1 MRTVILIIM
10 DINPKQIL
18 LNCFNVAVSAAH
30 PENILAPYL
39 PEDRTSPV
47 IVIGVG
53 KAAASMA
60 AAFEKHWQGPIKG
73 RVVTPYGHSLECH
86 HIKVIEASH
95 PTPDES
101 SIDAARQVLGLCNK
115 LTDKDKVFI
124 LLSGGGSSLLCLP
137 ADGVAFTDKQRINK
151 ALLKSGAIIDE
162 INCVRK
168 HLSAIKG
175 GRLAAH
181 IYPAE
186 IHTITIS
193 DVVGDDPTVIASG
206 PTVIDPT
213 TSIDALNILKKY
225 SIDCPPSITE
235 WLNNPLSETL
245 KKQAANTK
253 YSIIGNAKKS
263 LQKVAEFARSQ
274 NIDVIELGELDGD
287 ARKLGQKIANDY
299 KHLKVDKPTL
309 VISGGETTVQVNGNG
324 RGGRNCEFLLS
335 LALSLKG
342 KSNIYAL
349 AADTDGIDGCEDN
362 AGAYITPD
370 TIDKALKAGLNLN
383 NMLDDNDSYNA
394 FKKLDDL
401 LITGPTKTNVNDF
414 RAMLILPD

>member
-1 MRTVILIIM
+1 M
-10 DINPKQIL
+10 DINPKQFL

-30 PENILAPYL
+30 PENILSPCL
-39 PEDRTSPV
+39 PDDRTSPV
-47 IVIGVG
+47 TVIGAG

-60 AAFEKHWQGPIKG
+60 ATFEKHWLGSIKG
-73 RVVTPYGHSLECH
+73 LVVTPYGHSENCKY
-86 HIKVIEASH
+86 IKVIEASH

-101 SIDAARQVLGLCNK
+101 SIDAAGQTLSLCNK
-115 LTDKDKVFI
+115 LTNKDKVFV

-137 ADGVAFTDKQRINK
+137 ADGVAFAEKQKINK

-186 IHTITIS
+186 MHTITIS
-193 DVVGDDPTVIASG
+193 DVVGDDPAVIASG

-213 TSIDALNILKKY
+213 TSNDALNILKKY
-225 SIDCPPSITE
+225 SIDCPSSITE
-235 WLNNPLSETL
+235 WLSNPLSETL

-253 YSIIGNAKKS
+253 YSIIGTAKQS
-263 LQKVAEFARSQ
+263 LQKVANFARSQ

-299 KHLKVDKPTL
+299 KYLNVHKPTL
-309 VISGGETTVQVNGNG
+309 VISGGETTVLVNGHG

-349 AADTDGIDGCEDN
+349 AADTDGIDGSEDN
-362 AGAYITPD
+362 AGAFISPD
-370 TIDKALKAGLNLN
+370 TIDRAIKAGLNLKD
-383 NMLDDNDSYNA
+383 MLDDNDSYNA
-394 FKKLDDL
+394 FQKLDDL